1 MQRGQTDTLMETYRW
16 YISVIR
22 KLRLCRTPIVWFG
35 LVLTI
40 FNEGAYLTFKS
51 IFHKALKLLLFDCE
65 IMLESVPGTNQY

>member
-22 KLRLCRTPIVWFG
+22 KLRLCRTPIIWFG

-40 FNEGAYLTFKS
+40 FYEGAYLTF
-51 IFHKALKLLLFDCE
+51 
-65 IMLESVPGTNQY
+65 